1 MAPNNTYSTTAVD
14 GSTDEYGPSPS
25 RQSRQT
31 PEQLAV
37 DKALAQQRIT
47 SFVKD
52 TSIAFV
58 SVSLDSNSTIA
69 SRHHAAQTAITA
81 FDAAFSNNKN
91 DPAGTK

>member
-14 GSTDEYGPSPS
+14 GSADEYGPSPS
-25 RQSRQT
+25 CQSRQT

-47 SFVKD
+47 SFVRD

-69 SRHHAAQTAITA
+69 SRHHAAQAAVTA
-81 FDAAFSNNKN
+81 FDAAFSNNN
-91 DPAGTK
+91 NGQPGTK